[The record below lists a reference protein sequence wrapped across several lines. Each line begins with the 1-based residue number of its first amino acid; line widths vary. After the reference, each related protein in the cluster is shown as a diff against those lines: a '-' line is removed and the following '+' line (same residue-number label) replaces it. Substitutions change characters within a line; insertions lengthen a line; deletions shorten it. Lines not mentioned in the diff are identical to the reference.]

1 MENTKRKVIKRDEVT
16 ATGYLMLATFGW
28 MIYTFGPAIP
38 LIRDELG
45 ISRTL
50 ASLHSV
56 TFAIGIVVAGL
67 SASAFVR
74 RVGRANTLRLGL
86 LIMLV
91 GVVGLCAGSMRGVAS
106 LFITLMAAG
115 IAGLGV
121 SLANTTAIAVL
132 SDHHG
137 DVSPSVLSEGNAL
150 TSGVGL
156 IAPLAL
162 GLATASI
169 LTWRPVMLA
178 IAIFAGLVALLLWRA
193 SRSPTFTVVPEAQT
207 LGRLPNEYWL
217 MWFALI
223 ACITVE
229 FSIVAWS
236 PDLVR
241 DRLDLGPGIA
251 STIPSAFLA
260 GMFIGRIAVARL
272 SLETDARRLFLASL
286 GLALV
291 GWILLWA
298 TTIVWVALL
307 GLALAGLG
315 AAGQFPLGSALLIR
329 SAEGKTDRAV
339 GIMAVGLG
347 SAAGAGPFILAAL
360 ADSFGIY
367 LAFLLVPAGLITA
380 ASLSIVGAPR
390 PKTLSGLS

>member
-1 MENTKRKVIKRDEVT
+1 
-16 ATGYLMLATFGW
+16 MLATFGW
-28 MIYTFGPAIP
+28 LIYTFGPAIP

-50 ASLHSV
+50 AGLHSV
-56 TFAIGIVVAGL
+56 TFAVGIVVAGL
-67 SASAFVR
+67 TASVIVR

-86 LIMLV
+86 LFVLL
-91 GVVGLCAGSMRGVAS
+91 GVIGLCAGSMLNVAA
-106 LFITLMAAG
+106 LFITLAAAG
-115 IAGLGV
+115 IAGLGGA
-121 SLANTTAIAVL
+121 LANNTAIAAL

-150 TSGVGL
+150 ASGVGL

-162 GLATASI
+162 GFAAASI
-169 LTWRPVMLA
+169 LTWRSAMLA
-178 IAIFAGLVALLLWRA
+178 VIIFAGLVAWLLSRA
-193 SRSPTFTVVPEAQT
+193 SRSPTFTVAHKAQT
-207 LGRLPNEYWL
+207 GERLPKEYWL
-217 MWFALI
+217 MWSALV
-223 ACITVE
+223 ACIMVE

-241 DRLDLGPGIA
+241 DRLGLGPGIA
-251 STIPSAFLA
+251 SAIPSAFLA

-286 GLALV
+286 GLALL
-291 GWILLWA
+291 GWVLLWA

-307 GLALAGLG
+307 GLALTGLG

-329 SAEGKTDRAV
+329 SAEGRTDRAV
-339 GIMAVGLG
+339 GIMALGLG

-360 ADSFGIY
+360 ADSFGIH
-367 LAFLLVPAGLITA
+367 LAFLLVPACLIA
-380 ASLSIVGAPR
+380 AAALSTVGAPR
-390 PKTLSGLS
+390 PKTQSEPS